1 MLVLGTG
8 DLEFYEF
15 LRTIFKKY
23 IHYYLFYSGGG
34 LICNGQIA
42 GIVSFG
48 HGCGRSE
55 SIFVMKNEK

>member
-8 DLEFYEF
+8 GLEFYKFCEPF
-15 LRTIFKKY
+15 LKKY
-23 IHYYLFYSGGG
+23 VYYYLFYSGGG

-55 SIFVMKNEK
+55 SIFVMKI